1 MQNELS
7 VNAAPVALTGRTVD
21 EITADIR
28 VNYRNAKASII
39 QIGRDLAEVRQILQH
54 GEWLPYLKGLNI
66 SVSTA
71 ENYIHYAGE
80 VTEDER
86 LAALPYSGAMALIA
100 LPEGEREQLLAD
112 DGIKDTSATEI
123 TRLAAEVKR
132 ERARADQAEAAKMS
146 AQQSYKVLEQ
156 SNDELRGMLKAA
168 QNAPAQVIEKEVA
181 PADYADLKDE
191 VKALRRRAEEAE
203 DAAAEA
209 EERAAAAVDQA
220 QRAEMSQL
228 DEDDTDDTPTGKPL
242 LDDYISICNDFNAKV
257 WAVPYMQD
265 VFRAMAPDTLN
276 SYRLFTS
283 GIKSWAER
291 VLAAM
296 DEVSAPL
303 PAEGVITIDGDE

>member
-7 VNAAPVALTGRTVD
+7 VSAAPVALTGRTVD

-28 VNYRNAKASII
+28 INYRNAKASII
-39 QIGRDLAEVRQILQH
+39 QIGRDLAEVHEILPH
-54 GEWLPYLKGLNI
+54 GEWLPYLKSLNI

-86 LAALPYSGAMALIA
+86 LAALPYSGTLALIA
-100 LPEGEREQLLAD
+100 LPEGEREQLLE
-112 DGIKDTSATEI
+112 DGSIKNKSAAEI
-123 TRLAAEVKR
+123 KRLVAEVKR
-132 ERARADQAEAAKMS
+132 ERTRADQAEAAKMS

-181 PADYADLKDE
+181 PADYADLKAQNA
-191 VKALRRRAEEAE
+191 ALRRRAEEAE

-209 EERAAAAVDQA
+209 EERASAAVEQA
-220 QRAEMSQL
+220 QRAQMAQL
-228 DEDDTDDTPTGKPL
+228 DEEDDDQPNGKPL
-242 LDDYISICNDFNAKV
+242 LDDFISICNDFNAKV

-276 SYRLFTS
+276 SYRLFTN

-291 VLAAM
+291 VIAAM

-303 PAEGVITIDGDE
+303 RAEGVIVDAE

>member
-7 VNAAPVALTGRTVD
+7 VSAAPVALTGRTVD

-28 VNYRNAKASII
+28 INYRNAKASII
-39 QIGRDLAEVRQILQH
+39 QIGRDLAEVHEILPH
-54 GEWLPYLKGLNI
+54 GEWLPYLKSLNI
-66 SVSTA
+66 SISTA

-86 LAALPYSGAMALIA
+86 LAALPYSGTLALIA
-100 LPEGEREQLLAD
+100 LPEVEREQLLE
-112 DGIKDTSATEI
+112 DGSIKNKSAAEI
-123 TRLAAEVKR
+123 KRLVAEVKR

-181 PADYADLKDE
+181 PADYADLKAQNA
-191 VKALRRRAEEAE
+191 ALRRRAEEAE

-209 EERAAAAVDQA
+209 EERASAAVEQA
-220 QRAEMSQL
+220 QRAQMAQL
-228 DEDDTDDTPTGKPL
+228 DEEDDDQPNGKPL
-242 LDDYISICNDFNAKV
+242 LDDFISICNDFNAKV

-291 VLAAM
+291 VIAAM

-303 PAEGVITIDGDE
+303 RAEGVIVDAE